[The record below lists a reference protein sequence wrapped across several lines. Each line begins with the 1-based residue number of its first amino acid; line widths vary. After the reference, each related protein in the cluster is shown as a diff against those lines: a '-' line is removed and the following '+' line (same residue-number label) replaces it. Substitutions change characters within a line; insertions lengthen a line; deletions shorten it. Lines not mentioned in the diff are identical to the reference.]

1 MESGC
6 AAINASDSKSN
17 PTLGA
22 RIEEIMHRPEYRN
35 ARWGMK
41 FYFPDT
47 KQVIYSVDSDQSFQ
61 PASAVKVFVAA
72 TAFSALGPDYRFH
85 TPVYRT
91 GPVDEGVLKGDLVLV
106 ASGDLLLGG
115 RVQPDGTLALPEP
128 DHTYDMHPDAVPVPG
143 DPLRSIREIANQVA
157 ARGVKRVEGRV
168 LVDAS
173 LFREAKGE
181 AGGTGKFTVSPIA
194 LNDNLVDV
202 MVTPASREGE
212 PGVLRISPETSY
224 VKVINQTKTT
234 AGSAAPTS
242 GMPQMGPG
250 ALRFVDD
257 VTNADGTQTVT
268 LTGNISLGS
277 RAVLRAYRIPEPVRF
292 AEAVLAEALREKG
305 IFAKA
310 DLLATPDYQTLS
322 TFYTAENR
330 VAEHVSLPLSEQ
342 VKVMLKVSSNPH
354 TVHFPYLVGAIAGR
368 DKENAKKAGHEF
380 QQRLF
385 EKAGLDAP
393 VGNSG
398 GDFGEKYSPD
408 FFITFLTYMS
418 QQPYF
423 PKYLAALPIM
433 GKDGSLA
440 QVQVNSP
447 AVGHVYAKTGTGMS
461 MRLTAGSSSPAM
473 NAMQV
478 VKALAGFIE
487 LPDRRF
493 IVFAVFLEFE
503 NQSGLKGVEQLNE
516 VMGEIT
522 SVVYEFLSKS
532 K

>member
-1 MESGC
+1 
-6 AAINASDSKSN
+6 
-17 PTLGA
+17 
-22 RIEEIMHRPEYRN
+22 
-35 ARWGMK
+35 
-41 FYFPDT
+41 
-47 KQVIYSVDSDQSFQ
+47 VVD
-61 PASAVKVFVAA
+61 
-72 TAFSALGPDYRFH
+72 
-85 TPVYRT
+85 
-91 GPVDEGVLKGDLVLV
+91 GVLKGDLVLV
-106 ASGDLLLGG
+106 AGGDLLLGG
-115 RVQPDGTLALPEP
+115 RVQTDGTLALPEP

-143 DPLRSIREIANQVA
+143 DPLWSIREIAGQVA
-157 ARGVKRVEGRV
+157 ARGIKRIEGRV

-181 AGGTGKFTVSPIA
+181 AGGTGKFTVSPITI
-194 LNDNLVDV
+194 NDNLVDV
-202 MVTPASREGE
+202 MVTPGSREGE
-212 PGVLRISPETSY
+212 LCTLRISPETSY

-234 AGSAAPTS
+234 AASLAPTS

-250 ALRFVDD
+250 ALRFGDD

-268 LTGNISLGS
+268 LTGNVSQGS
-277 RAVLRAYRIPEPVRF
+277 RPALRAYRIPEPVRF
-292 AEAVLAEALREKG
+292 AEMVLAESLRDKG
-305 IFAKA
+305 ISAKV
-310 DLLATPDYQTLS
+310 DLFATPDYQTLS
-322 TFYTAENR
+322 TFYIPENR
-330 VAEHVSLPLSEQ
+330 VAEHVSLPLSEE

-368 DKENAKKAGHEF
+368 DKENAKKTGNEF

-385 EKAGLDAP
+385 EKAGLDP

-408 FFITFLTYMS
+408 FFIKFLTFMS
-418 QQPYF
+418 RQPDF
-423 PKYLAALPIM
+423 PKYLTALPIM

-440 QVQVNSP
+440 NVQANSP

-461 MRLTAGSSSPAM
+461 MRSIAGNSGPAK

-493 IVFAVFLEFE
+493 VVFAAFLEFE

-522 SVVYEFLSKS
+522 SVVYESSVSQSK
-532 K
+532 

>member
-1 MESGC
+1 L
-6 AAINASDSKSN
+6 SD
-17 PTLGA
+17 
-22 RIEEIMHRPEYRN
+22 
-35 ARWGMK
+35 
-41 FYFPDT
+41 
-47 KQVIYSVDSDQSFQ
+47 
-61 PASAVKVFVAA
+61 
-72 TAFSALGPDYRFH
+72 
-85 TPVYRT
+85 
-91 GPVDEGVLKGDLVLV
+91 
-106 ASGDLLLGG
+106 
-115 RVQPDGTLALPEP
+115 
-128 DHTYDMHPDAVPVPG
+128 
-143 DPLRSIREIANQVA
+143 
-157 ARGVKRVEGRV
+157 
-168 LVDAS
+168 
-173 LFREAKGE
+173 
-181 AGGTGKFTVSPIA
+181 
-194 LNDNLVDV
+194 
-202 MVTPASREGE
+202 
-212 PGVLRISPETSY
+212 
-224 VKVINQTKTT
+224 
-234 AGSAAPTS
+234 
-242 GMPQMGPG
+242 
-250 ALRFVDD
+250 
-257 VTNADGTQTVT
+257 
-268 LTGNISLGS
+268 
-277 RAVLRAYRIPEPVRF
+277 
-292 AEAVLAEALREKG
+292 
-305 IFAKA
+305 
-310 DLLATPDYQTLS
+310 
-322 TFYTAENR
+322 
-330 VAEHVSLPLSEQ
+330 Q